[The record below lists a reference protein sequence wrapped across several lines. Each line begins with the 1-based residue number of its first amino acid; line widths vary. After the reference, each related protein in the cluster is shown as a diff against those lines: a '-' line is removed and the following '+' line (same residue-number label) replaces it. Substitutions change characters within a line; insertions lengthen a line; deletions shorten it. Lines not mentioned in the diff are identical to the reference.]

1 MKISRLLFI
10 SILSIS
16 FISCG
21 ISTDNDID
29 LDIPADYT
37 FTRNGSSSVSFSGQT
52 TRIKMATELVSAMMA
67 FDTSTE
73 ESLLEMF
80 RNETSQGGD
89 ADPFT
94 DAELNASTKSIKS
107 KVAASADFYSA
118 NTTESAEIKADFE
131 AWISAQVNE
140 VFPNE
145 DSLARPGVAG
155 QIADGSS
162 TRYVSAKGLEYNQ
175 LVAKGLIGALM
186 TDQML
191 NNYLSVSVLDA
202 GSNQQD
208 NNSEVLVDGQ
218 NYTNMEHKWDEAYG
232 YLFGASQDPANPLA
246 TLGDDN
252 FLNKYLGRVVD
263 NPLFGTVGVDVYN
276 AFKTGRAAIV
286 ASEYDIRDERANII
300 RDRISAVIA
309 IRAIYYLQVGKDALS
324 GTEKDFGAA
333 FHDLSE
339 GYGFVY
345 SLQFTRI
352 PGTNTPFFTRTE
364 VEGFLNDLMGD
375 GENGLWDVTPQTLDD
390 ISASIAAKF
399 NFNVE
404 QAAS

>member
-118 NTTESAEIKADFE
+118 NTTESAEVKADFE

-263 NPLFGTVGVDVYN
+263 NPLFSTVGVDVYN

-309 IRAIYYLQVGKDALS
+309 IRAIYYLQAGKDALS

-352 PGTNTPFFTRTE
+352 PGTNAPFFTRSE